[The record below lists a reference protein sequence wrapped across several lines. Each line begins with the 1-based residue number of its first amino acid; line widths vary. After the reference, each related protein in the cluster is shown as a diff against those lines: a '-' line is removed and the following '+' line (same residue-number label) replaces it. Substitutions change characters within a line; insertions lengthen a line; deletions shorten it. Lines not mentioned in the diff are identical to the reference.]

1 MIKKRLIELL
11 ADAVKFIKE
20 QVVWKVLSLI
30 SQIVIVICISN
41 ILADVVTSSS
51 LIISGSEVDISAKAY
66 IKYIIP
72 AIICIGLRF
81 FFDKKEYESAFMAS
95 ADVKSILR
103 QKIYSKLLSLGSSYR
118 EKVSTGEITQLM
130 TDGVDQLET
139 YFGLYLSQLFY
150 AMISPVILFVV
161 VAFISFK
168 AATILLIFVPLIP
181 ISIVVVQ
188 KIAKKLL
195 SKYWG
200 IYANLGDSFLDN
212 IQGLTTLKIYQSDK
226 EAADKMDAES
236 EHFRNIT
243 MKVLTMQLNS
253 TSVMDIMAYGGAAV
267 GIIIGLSEYSK
278 SHISLAGALIIVLL
292 AAEFFL
298 PMRRLG
304 SYFHVAMNGMAASD
318 KIFAL
323 LDLKEP
329 EKGTEDFPEGAGTI
343 TFDKVFF
350 SYDKDCKLEEAD
362 TTDTSLSPSGNP
374 DDIGLINRQKE
385 KKAVLKGVSIE
396 ISKGS
401 FTAIAGVSGSG
412 KSTIASL
419 LIGRQ
424 KSYGGSL
431 KIGAVEV
438 STIKEDELFK
448 NITLVSSGAFLFKGT
463 IRENLAIA
471 GENISDEKMLK
482 ALKKV
487 NLTALNESALKD
499 QSDTTD
505 QVFDENNTTDK
516 EVKNDSDAKKVTN
529 ESILD
534 YHLTEGASNISG
546 GQRQRLAIARA
557 LLHDTN
563 IYIFDEATSNID
575 AESEEIILN
584 TIKEIAKDHTVIM
597 ITHRLANAQDADK
610 IIMLKDGVIAES
622 GTHKELMGHFGSYS
636 LLYNAQQKLENYNGG
651 KCKTDEMPVHKS
663 GAQQSSKVIASNTND
678 EGAAAK
684 VITKEELSNDK
695 EKANSEEKN
704 IEINNTETSAT
715 EEINS
720 VIPGAL
726 KDTNNTNN
734 SNNTNNNKN
743 VSISID
749 SKNSSDKGTEPKRRS
764 AISLM
769 LKLIVLIKPLL
780 PIMLLA
786 ITLGVL
792 GFVCAIFLTIKAA
805 MILKGSAAI
814 AGGTSVIT
822 FTKAA
827 AWTLVIMAVLRGLL
841 HYGEQYCNHFIAFK
855 LLAIIRH
862 NVFNALRK
870 LSPAKLEGHDKGN
883 IIAILTSDIEL
894 LEVFYAHT
902 ISPVVIAAIMTII
915 MVIFEWTIYPI
926 AGIIALFS
934 YIAVGIVIPVISSK
948 RGAQIG
954 MKYRQRFG
962 DLNSYALE
970 SMRGLDETIQF
981 GNGES
986 RQKEIKDRSTSLTAI
1001 QKVLSGYQGDTS
1013 AITGVTIQIA
1023 TWIMLL
1029 AVLIAGANDFE
1040 NISKTMV
1047 AVVAIMSSF
1056 GPVIALSNL
1065 SNNLN
1070 QTLASAER
1078 VISLLEEAPVVKENT
1093 SGQKLYPKVE
1103 NIYTENLSFAYEGE
1117 PVLNDLTIGFPEGRI
1132 IGIHGPSGCGK
1143 STLLKLLMRF
1153 WDADSG
1159 SVRMIANETDPT
1171 TLEKEK
1177 ADSQEEKADS
1187 SKKDGN
1193 TDSKENTVSEN
1204 KISANNKAGNKTP
1217 SDNKSTSGNG
1227 SKSDTTTAE
1236 PESADDTPKEPEP
1249 PKPMSAIEMLK
1260 AMQAAEK
1267 EKIRVQKEREN
1278 AFLEKSRELARQ
1290 KEEARKKAA
1299 LEAEKIE
1306 KQKRMTL
1313 KERIDSLL
1321 PNAEDKERS
1330 KDIKEVRTKSL
1341 RSLEAYVTQ
1350 DTYIFHDTIAANIKV
1365 AKPSATMEEV
1375 EDAAK
1380 KASLHEFIMSLPDG
1394 YKTKVGELGDTL
1406 SGGERQRIGI
1416 ARAFLND
1423 ADIVLLDEP
1432 TSNLDS
1438 LNEGIILK
1446 SLKETAGDKT
1456 IIIVS
1461 HRDSTM
1467 AVADNVYSFE

>member
-11 ADAVKFIKE
+11 ANAVKYIKE
-20 QVVWKVLSLI
+20 QIVWKVLSLI

-51 LIISGSEVDISAKAY
+51 LIISGNEVDISAKAY

-81 FFDKKEYESAFMAS
+81 FFDKKESESAFMAS

-168 AATILLIFVPLIP
+168 AAIILLIFVPLIP

-188 KIAKKLL
+188 KIAKRLL

-267 GIIIGLSEYSK
+267 GIIIALSEYSK
-278 SHISLAGALIIVLL
+278 AHISLAGALIIVLL

-323 LDLKEP
+323 LDLEEP

-385 KKAVLKGVSIE
+385 KKAVLKGVSME
-396 ISKGS
+396 IPKGS

-424 KSYGGSL
+424 KSYSGSL
-431 KIGAVEV
+431 KIGDVEV

-471 GENISDEKMLK
+471 GENISDEKMFE

-487 NLTALNESALKD
+487 NLTALNESSLKAH
-499 QSDTTD
+499 SNITD
-505 QVFDENNTTDK
+505 RVIDEKEIIDKNN
-516 EVKNDSDAKKVTN
+516 KNDSDTKKDIN

-534 YHLTEGASNISG
+534 YCLTESASNISG

-663 GAQQSSKVIASNTND
+663 GAQQSSKVIASNTKD
-678 EGAAAK
+678 EGA
-684 VITKEELSNDK
+684 D
-695 EKANSEEKN
+695 
-704 IEINNTETSAT
+704 
-715 EEINS
+715 
-720 VIPGAL
+720 
-726 KDTNNTNN
+726 
-734 SNNTNNNKN
+734 
-743 VSISID
+743 
-749 SKNSSDKGTEPKRRS
+749 PKRRS

-805 MILKGSAAI
+805 MILKGSVAI
-814 AGGTSVIT
+814 ASGTPVVT

-827 AWTLVIMAVLRGLL
+827 AWTLIIMAVLRGLL

-862 NVFNALRK
+862 NVFKALRK

-915 MVIFEWTIYPI
+915 MVVFEWTIYPI

-934 YIAVGIVIPVISSK
+934 YIAVGIVIPVINSK

-970 SMRGLDETIQF
+970 SLRGLDETIQF

-1001 QKVLSGYQGDTS
+1001 QKVLSGYQGDTG

-1117 PVLNDLTIGFPEGRI
+1117 PVLNDLTIGFPTGRI

-1159 SVRMIANETDPT
+1159 SVRMIANETDPA

-1177 ADSQEEKADS
+1177 ADSQVEKADS

-1204 KISANNKAGNKTP
+1204 KTSANNKTGNKTP

-1236 PESADDTPKEPEP
+1236 PESTDDTPKEPEP

-1278 AFLEKSRELARQ
+1278 AFLEKSRALARQ

-1375 EDAAK
+1375 EAAAK

-1394 YKTKVGELGDTL
+1394 YNTKVGELGDTL